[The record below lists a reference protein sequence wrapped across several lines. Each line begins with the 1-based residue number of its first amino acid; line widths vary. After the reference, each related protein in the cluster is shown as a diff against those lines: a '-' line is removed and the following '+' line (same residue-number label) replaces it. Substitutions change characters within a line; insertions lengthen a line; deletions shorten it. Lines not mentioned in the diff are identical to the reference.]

1 MAYWTLLI
9 CNVIITEFIVL
20 QAVLRK
26 RFRQVEEVE
35 MKSRERVMQSLNHKE
50 PDRVPIDLG
59 ATIVSS
65 IVKKTYIELKQYLG
79 MPVGEIKMLDYVQQL
94 PYVDNELME
103 RFGVDFRMVQLP
115 AATTVGV
122 DIFEE
127 GDYYAFIDRWGSK
140 LHMPKKGGLYF
151 DWVDF
156 PIKEATMSALDAY
169 RWPQPDPAEV
179 NAQLGV
185 QAKTLYETTDYALV
199 GSAVIGGGIFEQ
211 PARVMGL
218 QNFLIALVTEPA
230 FSDRLME
237 TITEIYI
244 ESCNR
249 YLEQVGPYIQVFT
262 FWDDLAGQ
270 NGWIINPEMYRKM
283 IKPKQKRLV
292 EAIKKKTDAKLFY
305 HSCGATRGLIPDLIE
320 IGFDILNP
328 VQVSAK
334 GMDTRELKTE
344 FGRDIVFWGG
354 GVDTQHVLPFGKPQE
369 VVDEVK
375 RRIDDLAPGGG
386 FVFAAVHNIQAF
398 VPPENI
404 VAAFDTALQY
414 GRSQPSST

>member
-1 MAYWTLLI
+1 MS
-9 CNVIITEFIVL
+9 EMSSRQRVL
-20 QAVLRK
+20 QA
-26 RFRQVEEVE
+26 
-35 MKSRERVMQSLNHKE
+35 LNHQE

-59 ATIVSS
+59 ATIVTS
-65 IVKKTYIELKQYLG
+65 ITRQSYLKLKTYLDL
-79 MPVGEIKMLDYVQQL
+79 PVTPIRMLDYVQQL
-94 PYVDNELME
+94 PYIEEALLE

-115 AATTVGV
+115 AATAAVV

-127 GDYYAFIDRWGSK
+127 GDYYAFYDRWGAK
-140 LHMPKKGGLYF
+140 LHMPKEGGLYF

-156 PIKEATMSALDAY
+156 PIKTSTMSALDQY
-169 RWPQPDPAEV
+169 HWPQPDPLEV
-179 NAQLGV
+179 NDQLGRR
-185 QAKTLYETTDYALV
+185 ARTLYESTDYALV

-218 QNFLIALVTEPA
+218 ENFLMALVSEPA
-230 FSDRLME
+230 FADRLME
-237 TITEIYI
+237 TITDIYI

-249 YLEQVGPYIQVFT
+249 YLDQVGPYIQVFT

-270 NGWIINPEMYRKM
+270 NGWIINPQVYRKM

-292 EAIKKKTDAKLFY
+292 EAIKKKTDAKLFF

-328 VQVSAK
+328 VQVSAR
-334 GMDTRELKTE
+334 GMDTRELKAE

-354 GVDTQHVLPFGKPQE
+354 GVDTQHILPFGKPRE

-398 VPPENI
+398 VPPQNI
-404 VAAFDTALQY
+404 VAAFETALEY
-414 GRSQPSST
+414 SRNSHSPENENDHRRARDETL

>member
-1 MAYWTLLI
+1 MTP
-9 CNVIITEFIVL
+9 
-20 QAVLRK
+20 
-26 RFRQVEEVE
+26 
-35 MKSRERVMQSLNHKE
+35 RERVLKALNHQE

-59 ATIVSS
+59 GTIITS
-65 IVKKTYIELKQYLG
+65 IARKTYIELKKYLG
-79 MPVGEIKMLDYVQQL
+79 MPVEEIKMLDYVQQL
-94 PYVDNELME
+94 PYVDEALME

-115 AATTVGV
+115 AATTAAL

-127 GDYYAFIDRWGSK
+127 GDYFAFLDRWGAK
-140 LHMPKKGGLYF
+140 LHMPKEGGLYF

-156 PIKEATMSALDAY
+156 PIKEPTMAALDAY
-169 RWPQPDPAEV
+169 SWPQPDSTAL
-179 NAQLGV
+179 NAQLGL
-185 QAKTLYETTDYALV
+185 QARALFETTDYALV

-218 QNFLIALVTEPA
+218 QNFLMALLSEPA
-230 FSDRLME
+230 FADRLME
-237 TITEIYI
+237 TITDIYI

-249 YLEQVGPYIQVFT
+249 YLDQVGPYIQVFT
-262 FWDDLAGQ
+262 FWDDLTGQ
-270 NGWIINPEMYRKM
+270 NGWLINPELYRKY

-292 EAIKKKTDAKLFY
+292 EAIKKKTNARLFY
-305 HSCGATRGLIPDLIE
+305 HSCGATRGLIPHLIE

-334 GMDTRELKTE
+334 GMDTRTLKSE

-354 GVDTQHVLPFGKPQE
+354 GVDTQQVLPFGKPQE

-404 VAAFDTALQY
+404 VAAFDTAMEY
-414 GRSQPSST
+414 GRSHISP